1 MKKSSF
7 LKFLQVCWVETIA
20 HGVKPPEE
28 VEAEV
33 EVQAEVDAEVK
44 VNIFA
49 QKAFVQ

>member
-7 LKFLQVCWVETIA
+7 LKFLQVCWVETLA
-20 HGVKPPEE
+20 HGIKPPEE

-33 EVQAEVDAEVK
+33 EVKAEVYPEVE

-49 QKAFVQ
+49 QEAFVQ